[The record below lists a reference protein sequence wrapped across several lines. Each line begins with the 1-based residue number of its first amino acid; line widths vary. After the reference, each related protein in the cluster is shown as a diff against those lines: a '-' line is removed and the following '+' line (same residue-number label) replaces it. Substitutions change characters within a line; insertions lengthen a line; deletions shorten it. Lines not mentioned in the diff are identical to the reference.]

1 MGSWEPTDRLGL
13 SPAAVAQGGLCMFYL
28 SRPQLNM
35 WNGLG
40 LEKQYVLQI
49 LYLLQRDK
57 NLHLNLYLE
66 SLVRFLIIYFKEILG
81 IYVNVEI

>member
-1 MGSWEPTDRLGL
+1 
-13 SPAAVAQGGLCMFYL
+13 
-28 SRPQLNM
+28 M

-57 NLHLNLYLE
+57 NLHLKLYLE
-66 SLVRFLIIYFKEILG
+66 SLVRFLITYCKETSG
-81 IYVNVEI
+81 TYVNVEI